1 MSNLPNN
8 PVQNTFQKENTAQVV
23 KIPFDSLTLRGV
35 VAELRA
41 LLVGG
46 QIQDIRQPA
55 AGDITLS
62 IRSQNRTYVLLL
74 SCDAQFARA
83 HLTTRK
89 RSNPVPPPNFCMV
102 LRKYLEDLRIRDV
115 RQVGFDR
122 ILQIEVGGVPPGQ
135 NAADGDETEE
145 EAPTYTLTAELMGK
159 HSNLILLNGAGV
171 ILDAAKRIS
180 KRINRVRET
189 LPGLPYA
196 PPPTQTDR
204 VDPFDAD
211 AVPFLVKEIGANLDI
226 SGKDFAETLLSLY
239 AGISPFLAR
248 EMAARFTALQ
258 TRQDAGD
265 TPPALDMMDAQSSQ
279 TAQRKLRAMLEEV
292 WDEALRGTQTE
303 GDAKAYLIR
312 DAQGQMGGA
321 YPLRLL
327 QFPDLKQEPV
337 ESLNAALDD
346 TFGYQIEHARTSAIE
361 SELRG
366 LVAQEIKRTERQRQ
380 SVARTLAE
388 AERSEQYKQTGELL
402 LANLWRIQP
411 HSKEVTVQDYY
422 DPAFPDRVVELD
434 AKLTPQENADSYFR
448 RYRKARD
455 AEERALE
462 ESVRLDD
469 RADELRVAL
478 NALDHAQTEDELRAL
493 RTDLQTRGV
502 LRPPSSSERERNGAE
517 PEFAGHKI
525 RRYTTP
531 QGYEI
536 LVGENATSND
546 YLTLRVAS
554 PNDWWLHV
562 RAAVSSHVVVRS
574 HGKPYEV
581 PRSVLERAAELCARH
596 SQQKHSSLVSVDYTL
611 KKHVRKPRGSAPG
624 AADYQQE
631 HTLDV
636 TS

>member
-1 MSNLPNN
+1 MSDITP
-8 PVQNTFQKENTAQVV
+8 QTEIQQAKATSTV

-46 QIQDIRQPA
+46 QIQDIRQPSA
-55 AGDITLS
+55 TDITLS
-62 IRSQNRTYVLLL
+62 IRSQNRTLVLLL

-89 RSNPVPPPNFCMV
+89 RPNPVPPPNFCMA
-102 LRKYLEDLRIRDV
+102 LRKYLENLRIRDV
-115 RQVGFDR
+115 RQAGFDR
-122 ILQIEVGGVPPGQ
+122 ILQIDVGGLPIGD
-135 NAADGDETEE
+135 AAENEDEED
-145 EAPTYTLTAELMGK
+145 APAYTLTAELMGK
-159 HSNLILLNGAGV
+159 HSNIILVNGEGV
-171 ILDAAKRIS
+171 ILDAAKRVS
-180 KRINRVRET
+180 KRINRVREI
-189 LPGLPYA
+189 LPGLTYA

-204 VDPFDAD
+204 VDPFASD
-211 AVPFLVKEIGANLDI
+211 AVPFLVKEIGANLNI
-226 SGKDFAETLLSLY
+226 SPKDFAEILLALY

-248 EMAARFTALQ
+248 EMAARFAAARE
-258 TRQDAGD
+258 RQGTGGSTSDSASN
-265 TPPALDMMDAQSSQ
+265 PAQDVL
-279 TAQRKLRAMLEEV
+279 TIQRTLRAALEQV
-292 WDEALRGTQTE
+292 WQETFNTHNV
-303 GDAKAYLIR
+303 KAQVGAFVAR
-312 DAQGQMGGA
+312 DAQGQTAGA

-327 QFPDLKQEPV
+327 QIRDLRQEPV
-337 ESLNAALDD
+337 ASLNNALDD
-346 TFGYQIEHARTSAIE
+346 TFGHQIEHARASAVE
-361 SELRG
+361 GELRG
-366 LVAQEIKRTERQRQ
+366 LVGQEIKRTERQRQ

-411 HSKEVTVQDYY
+411 HTKEVTLQDYY
-422 DPAFPDRVVELD
+422 DPAFPDRTIELD

-469 RADELRVAL
+469 RAEELRVAQ
-478 NALDHAQTEDELRAL
+478 NALNHAQTEEELRAL
-493 RTDLQTRGV
+493 RTDLQTRGI
-502 LRPPSSSERERNGAE
+502 LRPPPASERERSGAE

-562 RAAVSSHVVVRS
+562 RAAASSHVVVRS

-581 PRSVLERAAELCARH
+581 PHSVLERAAELCARH

-624 AADYQQE
+624 AADYQHEQ
-631 HTLDV
+631 TLDV

>member
-8 PVQNTFQKENTAQVV
+8 TPPTANTAQTV

-46 QIQDIRQPA
+46 QIQDIRQPSA
-55 AGDITLS
+55 TDITLS
-62 IRSQNRTYVLLL
+62 IRSQNRTLVLLL

-89 RSNPVPPPNFCMV
+89 RPNPVPPPNFCMV
-102 LRKYLEDLRIRDV
+102 LRKYLENLRIRDV
-115 RQVGFDR
+115 RQAGFDR
-122 ILQIEVGGVPPGQ
+122 ILQIDVGGLPIGDAAQ
-135 NAADGDETEE
+135 NEE
-145 EAPTYTLTAELMGK
+145 EKDAPSYTLTAELMGK
-159 HSNLILLNGAGV
+159 HSNIILVNGEGV
-171 ILDAAKRIS
+171 VLDAAKRIS
-180 KRINRVRET
+180 KRINRVREI
-189 LPGLPYA
+189 LPGLTYA

-204 VDPFDAD
+204 VDPFASD
-211 AVPFLVKEIGANLDI
+211 AVPFLVKEIGANLNI
-226 SGKDFAETLLSLY
+226 SSKDFAEILLALY

-248 EMAARFTALQ
+248 EMAARFTAARG
-258 TRQDAGD
+258 RQGTGGSTDDSASHIEQG
-265 TPPALDMMDAQSSQ
+265 TQA
-279 TAQRKLRAMLEEV
+279 AQRTLRAALEQV
-292 WDEALRGTQTE
+292 WQETFYSG
-303 GDAKAYLIR
+303 AKSQIGAFVAR
-312 DAQGQMGGA
+312 DAQGQMAGA

-327 QFPDLKQEPV
+327 QIPDLRQEPLA
-337 ESLNAALDD
+337 SLNNALDD
-346 TFGYQIEHARTSAIE
+346 TFGQQIEHARTSAIE
-361 SELRG
+361 GELRG
-366 LVAQEIKRTERQRQ
+366 LVGQEIKRTERQRQ

-411 HSKEVTVQDYY
+411 HTKEVTLQDYY
-422 DPAFPDRVVELD
+422 DPAFPDRAIELD

-455 AEERALE
+455 AYERALE

-469 RADELRVAL
+469 RAEELRVAQ
-478 NALDHAQTEDELRAL
+478 NALAHAQTEEELRAL
-493 RTDLQTRGV
+493 RTDLQTRGI
-502 LRPPSSSERERNGAE
+502 LRPPPASERERSGAE

-531 QGYEI
+531 QGFEI

-554 PNDWWLHV
+554 PNDWWMHV
-562 RAAVSSHVVVRS
+562 RAAASSHVVVRS
-574 HGKPYEV
+574 RGKPYEV
-581 PRSVLERAAELCARH
+581 PHSVLVRAAELCASH

-624 AADYQQE
+624 AADYQHEQ
-631 HTLDV
+631 TLDV

>member
-1 MSNLPNN
+1 MSNTTL
-8 PVQNTFQKENTAQVV
+8 TKEQQTANAPGAV

-46 QIQDIRQPA
+46 QIQDIRQPSA
-55 AGDITLS
+55 TDITLS
-62 IRSQNRTYVLLL
+62 IRSQNRTLVLLL

-89 RSNPVPPPNFCMV
+89 RPNPVPPPNFCMV
-102 LRKYLEDLRIRDV
+102 LRKHLENLRIRDV
-115 RQVGFDR
+115 RQAGFDR
-122 ILQIEVGGVPPGQ
+122 ILQIDVGGLPAGGEAG
-135 NAADGDETEE
+135 NEDENEDAKD
-145 EAPTYTLTAELMGK
+145 APSYTLTAELMGK
-159 HSNLILLNGAGV
+159 HSNIILVNGQGV
-171 ILDAAKRIS
+171 VLDAAKRVS
-180 KRINRVRET
+180 KRINRVREI
-189 LPGLPYA
+189 LPGLGYA

-204 VDPFDAD
+204 VDPFASD
-211 AVPFLVKEIGANLDI
+211 AVPFLVKEIGANLNI
-226 SGKDFAETLLSLY
+226 SAKDFAEILLALY
-239 AGISPFLAR
+239 VGISPFLAR
-248 EMAARFTALQ
+248 EMAARFMAVRE
-258 TRQDAGD
+258 RQDTGD
-265 TPPALDMMDAQSSQ
+265 TTPDSASYTTQDTQA
-279 TAQRKLRAMLEEV
+279 AQRTLRIALEQV
-292 WDEALRGTQTE
+292 WRETFNANSV
-303 GDAKAYLIR
+303 KAQAGAFVAR

-327 QFPDLKQEPV
+327 QFPGLRQEPV
-337 ESLNAALDD
+337 VSLNGALDD
-346 TFGYQIEHARTSAIE
+346 TFGYQIEHARTSVAE
-361 SELRG
+361 GELRG
-366 LVAQEIKRTERQRQ
+366 LVGQEIKRTERQRQ
-380 SVARTLAE
+380 SIARTLAE

-411 HSKEVTVQDYY
+411 HSPTVILQDYY
-422 DPAFPDRVVELD
+422 DPAFSDRAIELD

-455 AEERALE
+455 AYERALE

-469 RADELRVAL
+469 RAYELRVAQ
-478 NALDHAQTEDELRAL
+478 NALNHAQTEEELRAL
-493 RTDLQTRGV
+493 RTDLQTRGI
-502 LRPPSSSERERNGAE
+502 LRPPTSSERERSGAE

-531 QGYEI
+531 QGFEI

-624 AADYQQE
+624 AADYQNE